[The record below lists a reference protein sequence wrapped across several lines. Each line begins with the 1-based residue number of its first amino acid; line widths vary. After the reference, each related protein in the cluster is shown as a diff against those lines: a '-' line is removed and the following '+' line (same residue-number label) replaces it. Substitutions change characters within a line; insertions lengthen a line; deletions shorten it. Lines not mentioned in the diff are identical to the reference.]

1 MKRFF
6 NIFLFII
13 SFQSVLAQFQFE
25 CKVSKTTLGLNETL
39 RVDFSMNADGDNFM
53 TPNFEGFRIVGGPSQ
68 QISQSWING
77 RSSFNKAYSYYLLP
91 LQKGVLTIKP
101 ATIEINGQLYKTNP
115 VKITVTNA
123 IPKPRDPN
131 QQPQLSA
138 DTELHLIADISNS
151 NPYINQ
157 PVTVVYKLYFSN
169 NIGISNFDET
179 NKPNYKDFW
188 SQNIEIK
195 ELIAEQTTFKGEP
208 YRSIVLKKVILYPQK
223 SGKLEI
229 EPLALNIDVQLP
241 TGRRDIFGQMQIMED
256 SKIVSAGNK
265 ILNVKPLP
273 EAGKPEDFTGASG
286 KFNFTVIPSKT
297 SLKHGES
304 LELVVKAEGTGNLK
318 LFSLPK
324 PVVPTAL
331 EMYDPEHIEN
341 ITTPLSGDQGSISD
355 KYTIVPQ
362 FKGKYPIKPI
372 SFTYFDFGSNSY
384 KTITSKE
391 IMIDVIDGPTESVAA
406 IKSNKEKIAKANKTL
421 VFKEIIT
428 KTELTNIKKRDFLY
442 STKFYLLMFIPFLM
456 IPLIIFIRKRNENLD
471 NDTIGNRLKMNN
483 KLAKKYLSQAKK
495 QINNKE
501 QFYIALEKAMH
512 NFLKAKLKI
521 ETSEMSKSNI
531 ESLLLRN
538 NANENSVSE
547 FINLTENCEIARY
560 APATKATIEQD
571 YEKAVLIIADLEKQL
586 KN

>member
-1 MKRFF
+1 MKRFLY
-6 NIFLFII
+6 FLLFLI
-13 SFQSVLAQFQFE
+13 SFQVTIAQVQFE
-25 CKVSKTTLGLNETL
+25 AKVSKTTLGLNETL
-39 RVDFSMNADGDNFM
+39 RVDFSMNADGDNFS
-53 TPNFEGFRIVGGPSQ
+53 TPNFEGFRVVGGPSQ

-101 ATIEINGQLYKTNP
+101 ATIEINGQVYKTNP
-115 VKITVTNA
+115 VKVTVTNA

-131 QQPQLSA
+131 QQPQISA
-138 DTELHLIADISNS
+138 DSELHLIAEISNS

-169 NIGISNFDET
+169 NIGITNFAET
-179 NKPNYKDFW
+179 NKPKYKDFW

-195 ELIAEQTTFKGEP
+195 ELVAEQTTYKGEA
-208 YRSIVLKKVILYPQK
+208 YRSIILKKVILYPQK
-223 SGKLEI
+223 SGNLTI

-241 TGRRDIFGQMQIMED
+241 TGRRDIFGQVQIVED

-265 ILNVKPLP
+265 TLNVKPLP
-273 EAGKPEDFTGASG
+273 ETGKPENFTGASG
-286 KFNFTVIPSKT
+286 KFDFTVVPSKT

-304 LELVVKAEGTGNLK
+304 LTLVVKAEGTGNLK

-324 PVVPTAL
+324 PEVPTAL
-331 EMYDPEHIEN
+331 EMFDPEHNQN

-372 SFTYFDFGSNSY
+372 SFSYFDFDSKSY

-391 IMIDVIDGPTESVAA
+391 IMIDVIDGPTESLAS
-406 IKSNKEKIAKANKTL
+406 IKSNKNSVAKANKNL
-421 VFKEIIT
+421 VFQDIILKT
-428 KTELTNIKKRDFLY
+428 KLTNIKRKDFLY
-442 STKFYLLMFIPFLM
+442 SNKFYVLMFLPFFM
-456 IPLIIFIRKRNENLD
+456 IPMIVFVRKRKEASD
-471 NDTIGNRLKMNN
+471 SDTIGNRLKMNN

-501 QFYIALEKAMH
+501 QFYIALEKAIH
-512 NFLKAKLKI
+512 NFLKAKLNI
-521 ETSEMSKSNI
+521 ETTEMSKLNI
-531 ESLLLRN
+531 ESLLLSN
-538 NANENSVSE
+538 KAEQNSVNE

-560 APATKATIEQD
+560 APSTNVSIQQD
-571 YEKAVLIIADLEKQL
+571 YDKAVLIIANLEKQL
-586 KN
+586 KI

>member
-1 MKRFF
+1 MKRILH
-6 NIFLFII
+6 IFLFLIG
-13 SFQSVLAQFQFE
+13 FQSNVAQVQFE

-39 RVDFSMNADGDNFM
+39 RVDFSMNADGDNFS
-53 TPNFEGFRIVGGPSQ
+53 TPNFEGFRVVGGPSQ
-68 QISQSWING
+68 QISQSWVNG
-77 RSSFNKAYSYYLLP
+77 RSSFAKAYSYYLLP
-91 LQKGVLTIKP
+91 LQKGILTIKP
-101 ATIEINGQLYKTNP
+101 AMIEINGQVYKTNP

-138 DTELHLIADISNS
+138 DTELHLIADISNA

-169 NIGISNFDET
+169 NIGISNFNET
-179 NKPNYKDFW
+179 NKPKYKDFW

-195 ELIAEQTTFKGEP
+195 ELVAEQTTFKGEA

-223 SGKLEI
+223 SGNLII

-241 TGRRDIFGQMQIMED
+241 TGRRDIFGQMQIVED

-265 ILNVKPLP
+265 TLNVKPLP
-273 EAGKPEDFTGASG
+273 ETGKPEEFTGAAG
-286 KFNFTVIPSKT
+286 KFEFTVTPSKT

-304 LELVVKAEGTGNLK
+304 LVLEVKASGTGNLK

-324 PVVPTAL
+324 PEVPTAL
-331 EMYDPEHIEN
+331 EMFDPEHIEN

-362 FKGKYPIKPI
+362 FKGKYPIKPM
-372 SFTYFDFGSNSY
+372 SFSYFDFGSQSY

-391 IMIDVIDGPTESVAA
+391 IMIDVIDGPTETLASV
-406 IKSNKEKIAKANKTL
+406 KSNKDKIAKANKNL
-421 VFKEIIT
+421 VFKEIIA
-428 KTELTNIKKRDFLY
+428 KTELTNIKRRDFLY
-442 STKFYLLMFIPFLM
+442 STKFYLLMFAPFFM
-456 IPLIIFIRKRNENLD
+456 IPMIIFIRKRKENSD
-471 NDTIGNRLKMNN
+471 NDSIGNRLKMNN

-501 QFYIALEKAMH
+501 QFYVALEKAMH

-521 ETSEMSKSNI
+521 ETSEMSKENI
-531 ESLLLRN
+531 EKLLLSN
-538 NANENSVSE
+538 NANEISVSE

-560 APATKATIEQD
+560 APSTKATIEQD
-571 YEKAVLIIADLEKQL
+571 YEKAVLIIADLEKQI
-586 KN
+586 NH

>member
-1 MKRFF
+1 MKRFLH
-6 NIFLFII
+6 IFLII
-13 SFQSVLAQFQFE
+13 LSFQNVLSQVQFE
-25 CKVSKTTLGLNETL
+25 TKVSKTTLGLNETL
-39 RVDFSMNADGDNFM
+39 RVDFSMNADGDNFS

-131 QQPQLSA
+131 LQPQLSA
-138 DTELHLIADISNS
+138 DTELHLFADISNN

-157 PVTVVYKLYFSN
+157 PVTVVYKLFFSN

-179 NKPNYKDFW
+179 NKPKYKDFW

-195 ELIAEQTTFKGEP
+195 ELVAEQTTYKGEP
-208 YRSIVLKKVILYPQK
+208 YRSIILKKVILYPQK
-223 SGKLEI
+223 SGNLVI
-229 EPLALNIDVQLP
+229 EPLALKIDVQLP

-256 SKIVSAGNK
+256 SKTVSAGNK

-273 EAGKPEDFTGASG
+273 EVGKPDGFTGAAG
-286 KFNFTVIPSKT
+286 KFDFTVVPSKT

-304 LELVVKAEGTGNLK
+304 LTLLVKAQGTGNLK

-324 PVVPTAL
+324 PEVPTAL
-331 EMYDPEHIEN
+331 EMFDPTHNEDI
-341 ITTPLSGDQGSISD
+341 IAPLSGDQGSISD
-355 KYTIVPQ
+355 KYTIVPK
-362 FKGKYPIKPI
+362 FKGKYPIKPMI
-372 SFTYFDFGSNSY
+372 FSYFDFASKSY
-384 KTITSKE
+384 KTIASKE
-391 IMIDVIDGPTESVAA
+391 IMIDVIDGPIESVVA
-406 IKSNKEKIAKANKTL
+406 IKSDKDRVVKTNKNLIFQDIK
-421 VFKEIIT
+421 T

-442 STKFYLLMFIPFLM
+442 SIKFYFLMFLPFLIIPF
-456 IPLIIFIRKRNENLD
+456 IILIRKQKEASSS
-471 NDTIGNRLKMNN
+471 DTVGNRIKMNN

-501 QFYIALEKAMH
+501 LFYIALEKAMH
-512 NFLKAKLKI
+512 NFLKAKLNI
-521 ETSEMSKSNI
+521 ETSEMSKVNI
-531 ESLLLRN
+531 ESLLLSN
-538 NANENSVSE
+538 NADENLVTE

-560 APATKATIEQD
+560 APSTNATIQQD

>member
-1 MKRFF
+1 M
-6 NIFLFII
+6 I
-13 SFQSVLAQFQFE
+13 SFQVTIAQVQFE
-25 CKVSKTTLGLNETL
+25 AKVSKTTLGLNETL
-39 RVDFSMNADGDNFM
+39 RVDFSMNADGDNFS
-53 TPNFEGFRIVGGPSQ
+53 TPNFEGFRVVGGPSQ

-101 ATIEINGQLYKTNP
+101 ATIEINGQVYKTNP
-115 VKITVTNA
+115 VKVTVTNA

-131 QQPQLSA
+131 QQPQISA
-138 DTELHLIADISNS
+138 DSELHLISEISNS

-169 NIGISNFDET
+169 NIGITNFAET
-179 NKPNYKDFW
+179 NKPKYKDFW

-195 ELIAEQTTFKGEP
+195 ELVAEQTTYKGEA
-208 YRSIVLKKVILYPQK
+208 YRSIILKKVILYPQK
-223 SGKLEI
+223 SGNLTI

-241 TGRRDIFGQMQIMED
+241 TGRRDIFGQVQIVED

-265 ILNVKPLP
+265 TLNVKPLP
-273 EAGKPEDFTGASG
+273 ETGKPENFTGASG
-286 KFNFTVIPSKT
+286 KFDFTVVPSKT

-304 LELVVKAEGTGNLK
+304 LTLVVKAEGTGNLK

-324 PVVPTAL
+324 PEVPTAL
-331 EMYDPEHIEN
+331 EMFDPEHNQN

-372 SFTYFDFGSNSY
+372 SFSYFDFDSKSY

-391 IMIDVIDGPTESVAA
+391 IMIDVIDGPTESLAS
-406 IKSNKEKIAKANKTL
+406 IKSNKNSVAKANKNL
-421 VFKEIIT
+421 VFQDIIL
-428 KTELTNIKKRDFLY
+428 KTELTNIKRKDFLY
-442 STKFYLLMFIPFLM
+442 SNKFYVLMFLPFFM
-456 IPLIIFIRKRNENLD
+456 IPMIVFVRKRKEASD
-471 NDTIGNRLKMNN
+471 SDTIGNRLKMNN

-501 QFYIALEKAMH
+501 QFYVALEKAMH
-512 NFLKAKLKI
+512 NFLKAKLNI
-521 ETSEMSKSNI
+521 ETTEMSKLNI
-531 ESLLLRN
+531 ESLLLSN
-538 NANENSVSE
+538 KAEQNSVNE
-547 FINLTENCEIARY
+547 FIYLTENCEIARY
-560 APATKATIEQD
+560 APSTNVSIQQD
-571 YEKAVLIIADLEKQL
+571 YDKAVLIIANLEKQL
-586 KN
+586 KI

>member
-1 MKRFF
+1 MKRILY
-6 NIFLFII
+6 IFLFLIC
-13 SFQSVLAQFQFE
+13 SQNVLAQVQFE
-25 CKVSKTTLGLNETL
+25 AKVSKTTLGLNETL
-39 RVDFSMNADGDNFM
+39 RVDFSMNADGDNFS
-53 TPNFEGFRIVGGPSQ
+53 TPNFEGFRVVGGPSQ

-101 ATIEINGQLYKTNP
+101 ASIEINGQIYKTNP
-115 VKITVTNA
+115 VKVTVTNA

-138 DTELHLIADISNS
+138 DTELHLIADISNT
-151 NPYINQ
+151 NPYVNQ

-169 NIGISNFDET
+169 NIGISNFEET
-179 NKPNYKDFW
+179 NKPKYKDFW

-195 ELIAEQTTFKGEP
+195 ELVAEQTTYKGEA

-223 SGKLEI
+223 SGKLDI

-241 TGRRDIFGQMQIMED
+241 TGRRDIFGQMQIVED

-265 ILNVKPLP
+265 TLNVKPLP
-273 EAGKPEDFTGASG
+273 DVGKPEGFTGASG
-286 KFNFTVIPSKT
+286 KFDFTVTPSKT

-304 LELVVKAEGTGNLK
+304 LTLVVKAEGTGNLK

-324 PVVPTAL
+324 PEVPAAL
-331 EMYDPEHIEN
+331 EMFDPEHIEN
-341 ITTPLSGDQGSISD
+341 ITTPLSGDQGSIAD

-372 SFTYFDFGSNSY
+372 SFSYFDFGTNSY

-391 IMIDVIDGPTESVAA
+391 IMIDVIDGPTETVAM
-406 IKSNKEKIAKANKTL
+406 IKSNKDKIAKANKNL
-421 VFKEIIT
+421 VFKEIIA
-428 KTELTNIKKRDFLY
+428 KTELINIKRKDFLY
-442 STKFYLLMFIPFLM
+442 STKFYILMFLPFLM
-456 IPLIIFIRKRNENLD
+456 IPMIVFYRKRKQTLD
-471 NDTIGNRLKMNN
+471 NDTAGNRLKMNN
-483 KLAKKYLSQAKK
+483 KLAKKYLSLAKK
-495 QINNKE
+495 QLNNKE
-501 QFYIALEKAMH
+501 QFYVALEKAMH
-512 NFLKAKLKI
+512 NFLKAKLNI
-521 ETSEMSKSNI
+521 ETSDMSKLNI
-531 ESLLLRN
+531 ESLLLSK
-538 NANENSVSE
+538 NANENTVTE

-560 APATKATIEQD
+560 APSTNATIVQD

-586 KN
+586 IG

>member
-1 MKRFF
+1 MNRFLHILF
-6 NIFLFII
+6 FLI
-13 SFQSVLAQFQFE
+13 SFQSVLAQVQFE
-25 CKVSKTTLGLNETL
+25 TKVSKTTLGLNETL
-39 RVDFSMNADGDNFM
+39 RVDFSMNADGDNFS

-77 RSSFNKAYSYYLLP
+77 RSSFNKAYSYFLLP
-91 LQKGVLTIKP
+91 LQKGILTIKP
-101 ATIEINGQLYKTNP
+101 ATIEINGQIYKTNSI
-115 VKITVTNA
+115 KITVTNA

-179 NKPNYKDFW
+179 NKPKYKDFW

-195 ELIAEQTTFKGEP
+195 ELVAEQTTFKGEA

-223 SGKLEI
+223 SGNLVI

-241 TGRRDIFGQMQIMED
+241 TGRRDIFGQMQIVED

-265 ILNVKPLP
+265 TLSVKPLP
-273 EAGKPEDFTGASG
+273 ETGKPENFTGASG
-286 KFNFTVIPSKT
+286 KFDFTVVPSKT

-304 LELVVKAEGTGNLK
+304 LTLLVKAEGTGNLK

-324 PVVPTAL
+324 PEVPTAL
-331 EMYDPEHIEN
+331 EMFDPEHNEN

-362 FKGKYPIKPI
+362 FKGKYPIKSM
-372 SFTYFDFGSNSY
+372 SFSYFDFVSSSY

-391 IMIDVIDGPTESVAA
+391 IMIDVIDGPTETVASITSNKNKTA
-406 IKSNKEKIAKANKTL
+406 KSNKNL
-421 VFKEIIT
+421 VFKEIIS
-428 KTELTNIKKRDFLY
+428 KTELINIKRRDFLY
-442 STKFYLLMFIPFLM
+442 STKFYILIFLPFLM
-456 IPLIIFIRKRNENLD
+456 IPIIILIRKRKEATD

-495 QINNKE
+495 HINNKE

-512 NFLKAKLKI
+512 NFLKAKLNI
-521 ETSEMSKSNI
+521 ETSEMSKINI
-531 ESLLLRN
+531 ETLLLSN
-538 NANENSVSE
+538 NANEISVSE

-560 APATKATIEQD
+560 APSTNATIQQD
-571 YEKAVLIIADLEKQL
+571 YDKAVLIIADLEKVF
-586 KN
+586 